1 MVATAPACLL
11 DLLIYIP
18 VCFLRWVNK
27 PIHKKGSGKKGGGT
41 LRICIK
47 DKSKEVGGEGKG
59 PHRMWWN
66 RALGLMEGAIIH
78 DDGTVLIDD
87 SLDD

>member
-1 MVATAPACLL
+1 
-11 DLLIYIP
+11 
-18 VCFLRWVNK
+18 
-27 PIHKKGSGKKGGGT
+27 
-41 LRICIK
+41 
-47 DKSKEVGGEGKG
+47 
-59 PHRMWWN
+59 MWWN